1 MLHKLY
7 LLTIFIITI
16 RRRYRDN
23 KKIILIAVTWRLLK
37 GDSFK
42 KTVKVMPIL

>member
-16 RRRYRDN
+16 RRNRNN
-23 KKIILIAVTWRLLK
+23 KKIILIAVTREFLK
-37 GDSFK
+37 GDSLK
-42 KTVKVMPIL
+42 KLLYADLL